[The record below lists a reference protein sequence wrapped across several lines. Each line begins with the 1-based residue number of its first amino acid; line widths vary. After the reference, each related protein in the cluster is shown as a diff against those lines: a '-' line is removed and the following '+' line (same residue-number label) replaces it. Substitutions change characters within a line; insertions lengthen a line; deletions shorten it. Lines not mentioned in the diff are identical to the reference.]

1 MSLFPIAFHIKQ
13 LLASAPIIKSLEVTS
28 ITLVLTKKNVDN
40 LKINYY
46 FWTHQRSEIVVQNTT
61 LKRHM

>member
-46 FWTHQRSEIVVQNTT
+46 FFGPIREV
-61 LKRHM
+61 R